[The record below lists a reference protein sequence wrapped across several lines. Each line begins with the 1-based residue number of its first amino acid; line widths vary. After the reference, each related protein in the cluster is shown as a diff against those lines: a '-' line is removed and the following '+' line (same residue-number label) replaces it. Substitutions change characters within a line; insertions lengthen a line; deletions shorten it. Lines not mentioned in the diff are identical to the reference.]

1 MNDICKLIGS
11 KLVKYEGTFPDS
23 FFLYTNHSFA
33 DNDKNINMI

>member
-23 FFLYTNHSFA
+23 FFYTKHSFA
-33 DNDKNINMI
+33 DNDKNIIMI